1 MLSTS
6 RCITTGFISLC
17 KLSIR
22 SFISFCNLVIR
33 SFSISV
39 FMYAS
44 NGFPPGTEN
53 ALNKQS
59 RALGLSKI
67 LLSSPFVST
76 NPFLRLVDGLLEN

>member
-1 MLSTS
+1 
-6 RCITTGFISLC
+6 
-17 KLSIR
+17 
-22 SFISFCNLVIR
+22 
-33 SFSISV
+33 
-39 FMYAS
+39 MYAS